1 MAASHHGGSVE
12 LVVHGRA
19 AEKLDVEGGAA
30 AACALH
36 VFGEEGADGGS
47 FEFAVEIREH
57 AEYAGLAHGGV
68 DGGIE
73 GGHSG
78 EVYGGD
84 VYGFGA
90 GPGLHDPARIGGV
103 GAEGQTGCWTLGDE
117 SIKIKNYLMNGGGVL
132 GERGGL
138 KGAFGGIMGGFYVL
152 LGLYAAA
159 GTGISLA
166 VMRRGRGQRG
176 YFVADGALGWV
187 VAAMTYSAT
196 TFSAFMMV
204 GLLGWSYRHGIGTL
218 IFELVYLV
226 SAVLLLSLLGP
237 RIWDLAR
244 RHDLVSPMELL
255 ALRYGRWTARLG
267 AAAAA
272 AALVPYTSAQ
282 VMGLAIVMEGFGVTY
297 PTGVAAASFI
307 IAVWALIGG
316 LRGVA
321 LTDAIQGAVM
331 LGAAVAALVW
341 TAGRYEGVTV
351 SRFPNAFWSPRT
363 FINITLPWAF
373 FALTNPQVVQRIF
386 VLRER
391 RDLRRMVVLFAGF
404 GLLYTLIVTF
414 IGFSARFGTEQGLLP
429 LIEDRDGVIA
439 VLLGRMGRVLSLVVA
454 LSIVFAAVSTSNSI
468 LLTLSSMVSRD
479 LVRRDPGVR
488 AGRGALVALTLV
500 IAVFALRRPGTIL
513 ELSVASS
520 RLLLV
525 FVPLMLGVLFA
536 PGAGKFAGLLTL
548 GAGFP
553 AALVLGRLVPGY
565 SSGLTLAA
573 VTVLFFAGLFF
584 DRRDAGGAGGMAGF
598 S

>member
-1 MAASHHGGSVE
+1 MAAPHHGGSVE

-90 GPGLHDPARIGGV
+90 GSGFHDPARIGGV
-103 GAEGQTGCWTLGDE
+103 GAEGKTGCWTLGDE
-117 SIKIKNYLMNGGGVL
+117 SIKIKNYLMNGGGVP

-159 GTGISLA
+159 GTGVSLA

>member
-1 MAASHHGGSVE
+1 
-12 LVVHGRA
+12 
-19 AEKLDVEGGAA
+19 
-30 AACALH
+30 
-36 VFGEEGADGGS
+36 
-47 FEFAVEIREH
+47 
-57 AEYAGLAHGGV
+57 
-68 DGGIE
+68 
-73 GGHSG
+73 
-78 EVYGGD
+78 
-84 VYGFGA
+84 
-90 GPGLHDPARIGGV
+90 
-103 GAEGQTGCWTLGDE
+103 
-117 SIKIKNYLMNGGGVL
+117 
-132 GERGGL
+132 
-138 KGAFGGIMGGFYVL
+138 MGGFYIL

-176 YFVADGALGWV
+176 YFVADGALGWA

-226 SAVLLLSLLGP
+226 SAVLLLSWLGP

-244 RHDLVSPMELL
+244 CRNLVSPTELL

-272 AALVPYTSAQ
+272 IALVPYTSAQ
-282 VMGLAIVMEGFGVTY
+282 LMGLAIVMEGFGVTY
-297 PTGVAAASFI
+297 PAGVAAAACI

-341 TAGRYEGVTV
+341 TAGRYKGLTL

-363 FINITLPWAF
+363 FIDITLPWAF

-386 VLRER
+386 VLKRR
-391 RDLRRMVVLFAGF
+391 RDLRRMVVLFAVF

-414 IGFSARFGTEQGLLP
+414 IGFSARFGTEEGLLP
-429 LIEDRDGVIA
+429 MIESRDGVITA
-439 VLLGRMGRVLSLVVA
+439 LLGRMGNALALAAA

-479 LVRRDPGVR
+479 LLRRERGTRV
-488 AGRGALVALTLV
+488 GRWALVVLTV
-500 IAVFALRRPGTIL
+500 VTAVFALRRPGTIL

-536 PGAGKFAGLLTL
+536 PRAGKFAGLLPL
-548 GAGFP
+548 AAGFP
-553 AALVLGRLVPGY
+553 GALLLGRLAGGY
-565 SSGLTLAA
+565 SSLLTLGL
-573 VTVLFFAGLFF
+573 VTVLFFVGLFF
-584 DRRDAGGAGGMAGF
+584 DRKGRSGSAGR
-598 S
+598 

>member
-1 MAASHHGGSVE
+1 MG
-12 LVVHGRA
+12 LVRGR
-19 AEKLDVEGGAA
+19 
-30 AACALH
+30 
-36 VFGEEGADGGS
+36 
-47 FEFAVEIREH
+47 
-57 AEYAGLAHGGV
+57 
-68 DGGIE
+68 
-73 GGHSG
+73 
-78 EVYGGD
+78 
-84 VYGFGA
+84 GFMI
-90 GPGLHDPARIGGV
+90 LLRIGGV
-103 GAEGQTGCWTLGDE
+103 GVEGKMGCWTPGDG
-117 SIKIKNYLMNGGGVL
+117 SIKIKKYLIHGRGCGGLRG
-132 GERGGL
+132 RGGL

-204 GLLGWSYRHGIGTL
+204 GLLGWSYRHGVGTL

-267 AAAAA
+267 AVAAAV
-272 AALVPYTSAQ
+272 ALVPYTSAQ

-391 RDLRRMVVLFAGF
+391 RDLRRMVVLFSGF

-536 PGAGKFAGLLTL
+536 PGAGRFAGLLTL

-584 DRRDAGGAGGMAGF
+584 DRKDAGNRGGMAGF
-598 S
+598 P